1 MIRRR
6 IVLGSVLV
14 VLFGIGWVAGR
25 GSARAGDLYQN
36 LDLFVEILHRIQ
48 ENYVDPVEPEK
59 LITGAMKGMLRDL
72 DPYSQYLDAGSYQ
85 NLQAATHGSFSGIGV
100 EVSIRDDYPTVIS
113 PIESGPAWTLGIR
126 SGDIITRIDGKS
138 AAGLTIDEVA
148 QRLRGPEGSH
158 VQISIHR
165 EGDEGEVEYSIERR
179 EIVTKS
185 VRHAFVVENR
195 VGYVRLAN
203 FSETSGGEV
212 RAALQR
218 LKADGANRLIL
229 DLRSNPGGLLDQAVD
244 VAEQFVKQGTK
255 LVATRGR
262 ARGQDNLYFASEV
275 HPLLD
280 WPMVVLVDGA
290 SASASEIVAGSL
302 QDLDRA
308 LVVGQTTF
316 GKGSVQSV
324 FPLRERTVALKLTTA
339 RYYTPSGRSIHK
351 PPPPAAPLSAGLA
364 DDDGPEPGAGSPLK
378 PAPGTAKSDSA
389 ALSFRTLSGRTV
401 FGGGGIHPDLAVP
414 RDSLPPLT
422 NRVEGRGLAF
432 RFANRW
438 VNTHRAW
445 RANDPLT
452 PELWKDFADF
462 LTAEKVPFDERAMA
476 AERAVLSRSLRRELA
491 RRLGGDAAAIKVAL
505 EGDPA
510 FERALQVLSR
520 ARTAREVFAA
530 APDARR
536 TRRDLDPGRRPA
548 TVR

>member
-14 VLFGIGWVAGR
+14 VLFGIGWLAGR

-36 LDLFVEILHRIQ
+36 LDLFVEILHRVQ

-72 DPYSQYLDAGSYQ
+72 DPYSQFLDAGSYQ
-85 NLQAATHGSFSGIGV
+85 NLQAATHGSFGGIGV
-100 EVSIRDDYPTVIS
+100 EVSIRDDFPTVIS
-113 PIESGPAWTLGIR
+113 PIEGGPAWTLGIR
-126 SGDIITRIDGKS
+126 SGDIITRIEGKS
-138 AAGLTIDEVA
+138 AAGLAIDEVA
-148 QRLRGPEGSH
+148 QRLRGPQGSH

-165 EGDEGEVEYSIERR
+165 EGEEGEVEYSIERR
-179 EIVTKS
+179 EIVTKN
-185 VRHAFVVENR
+185 VREAFVVEGR
-195 VGYVRLAN
+195 VGYIRLAN
-203 FSETSGGEV
+203 FSETSGAEV

-218 LKADGANRLIL
+218 LKAGGADRLIL

-308 LVVGQTTF
+308 LVMGQTTF

-339 RYYTPSGRSIHK
+339 RYYTPSGRSIQRTG
-351 PPPPAAPLSAGLA
+351 PAPALLA
-364 DDDGPEPGAGSPLK
+364 DLGDDEGGESD
-378 PAPGTAKSDSA
+378 PAPAPVAARQDSA
-389 ALSFRTLSGRTV
+389 RPAFRTPSGRTV
-401 FGGGGIHPDLAVP
+401 YGGGGIRPDVEIP
-414 RDSLPPLT
+414 RDTLPPLT

-438 VNTHRAW
+438 VNTHSRW
-445 RANDPLT
+445 RASDVLT

-462 LTAEKVPFDERAMA
+462 LAAEKVPFTAAGVA
-476 AERAVLSRSLRRELA
+476 AER
-491 RRLGGDAAAIKVAL
+491 
-505 EGDPA
+505 
-510 FERALQVLSR
+510 
-520 ARTAREVFAA
+520 
-530 APDARR
+530 
-536 TRRDLDPGRRPA
+536 DLL
-548 TVR
+548 

>member
-6 IVLGSVLV
+6 IVLGAVLV
-14 VLFGIGWVAGR
+14 VLFGVGWMAGR

-36 LDLFVEILHRIQ
+36 LDLFVEILHRVQ

-72 DPYSQYLDAGSYQ
+72 DPYSQFLDASSYQ
-85 NLQAATHGSFSGIGV
+85 SLQATTHGSFGGIGV

-113 PIESGPAWTLGIR
+113 PIEGGPAATLGIR
-126 SGDIITRIDGKS
+126 SGDIIARIEGRS

-148 QRLRGPEGSH
+148 QRLRGPQGTH
-158 VQISIHR
+158 VQIGIRR
-165 EGDEGEVEYSIERR
+165 EGEDGEVEYAIERR
-179 EIVTKS
+179 EIVTRS
-185 VRHAFVVENR
+185 VRHAFLVEGHI
-195 VGYVRLAN
+195 GYLRLAN
-203 FSETSGGEV
+203 FSETSRGEV

-218 LKADGANRLIL
+218 LKTEGANRLVL

-244 VAEQFVKQGTK
+244 VAEQFVKQGTR
-255 LVATRGR
+255 LVSTRGR
-262 ARGQDNLYFASEV
+262 ARGQDNLYFASDAQ
-275 HPLLD
+275 PLLD

-308 LVVGQTTF
+308 LVIGQTTF

-351 PPPPAAPLSAGLA
+351 ASAEPPAFSADAADGEAGDAAPA
-364 DDDGPEPGAGSPLK
+364 K
-378 PAPGTAKSDSA
+378 PDTAHP
-389 ALSFRTLSGRTV
+389 SFRTASGRTV
-401 FGGGGIHPDLAVP
+401 YGGGGIRPDVELP
-414 RDSLPPLT
+414 RDTLPPLT
-422 NRVEGRGLAF
+422 NRVEGRGFAF

-438 VNTHRAW
+438 VNTHPAW
-445 RANDPLT
+445 RATDALT
-452 PELWKDFADF
+452 PELWKDFAAF
-462 LTAEKVPFDERAMA
+462 LTTEKLPFSESEMAGERALLA
-476 AERAVLSRSLRRELA
+476 RALRRELA
-491 RRLGGDAAAIKVAL
+491 RRLAGDTAAIRVAL

-520 ARTAREVFAA
+520 ARTPREVFAA
-530 APDARR
+530 AGVPGA
-536 TRRDLDPGRRPA
+536 PGREPA